1 MADNEDLYGDEG
13 MEPNKPTAE
22 ADPEDKGEE
31 EDQGEDMGEQT
42 ALLPKSILAGK
53 LFKVG
58 DEVVL
63 KITGM
68 HENEIQV
75 EYATEKSKSP
85 QPGGDSDHSSNY
97 E

>member
-1 MADNEDLYGDEG
+1 MADTEDLYANEG

-22 ADPEDKGEE
+22 ADPEDKAEGE
-31 EDQGEDMGEQT
+31 GEDMGEQT

-53 LFKVG
+53 SFKVG

-75 EYATEKSKSP
+75 EYATEKSKDSSSS
-85 QPGGDSDHSSNY
+85 GDSEHSSNY